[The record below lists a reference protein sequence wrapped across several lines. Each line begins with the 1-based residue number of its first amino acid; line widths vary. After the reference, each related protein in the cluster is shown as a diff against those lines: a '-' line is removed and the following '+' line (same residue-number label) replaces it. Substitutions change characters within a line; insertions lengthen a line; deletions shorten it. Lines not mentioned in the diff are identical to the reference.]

1 MKFKKKILYGLATLT
16 CLLSLILCAS
26 FVFAYADYQEYVRTS
41 SAFYDSKGLHG
52 YYDLLPFSQW
62 CALFP
67 VFVSSGVVLAGL
79 WIFSIYFL
87 TRKRISAV
95 LVLVIFVS
103 MMMTLPTI
111 YAESM
116 TLPTTN
122 ARSILPQP
130 ALNYTQPPTPPPKND
145 TSSMRIID
153 VLCCGDEEFMSV
165 PRRKSDVEDTVH
177 EANTYVGAYSRECFE
192 DLNITFQVRGW
203 IEFDSRDDIPF
214 DYSAFE
220 LLEEAITE
228 TGFYDGMLYGNCTI
242 DLLFVI
248 TGQDIDMGGLS
259 IPWWYA
265 LIMETT
271 PATNN
276 IVLIRHEFS
285 HQLWAFHCD
294 SYCCMNLDD
303 FFMPKGW
310 DWCEYHEQWLL
321 EHKYIKP
328 HDYNIKIEEGVDG
341 GYTEPTENTNHII
354 REGTLSLKAFADYDH
369 FFWVWEIRNLTDTLY
384 SEANPMTLNIGSDYN
399 ITVNWFPAYHIIL
412 TNPTHGH
419 TEPAAG
425 DYKVWPAST
434 FTITAYPE
442 DGYYISTWKVTGS
455 GTKTICGNQNPLH
468 YSVEGTVTITPVFAE
483 RSSGG
488 CAGGSSRYVID

>member
-1 MKFKKKILYGLATLT
+1 MKFKKKILYGLTTLI
-16 CLLSLILCAS
+16 CLLSLILCA
-26 FVFAYADYQEYVRTS
+26 FLVHAYTNYQEYVRTV

-62 CALFP
+62 CAMFP
-67 VFVSSGVVLAGL
+67 VFVSSGIVLAGL
-79 WIFSIYFL
+79 LFVSIYCL
-87 TRKRISAV
+87 TKKRISAV
-95 LVLVIFVS
+95 FVLAVFLS
-103 MMMTLPTI
+103 MMVAIPTI
-111 YAESM
+111 KAQS
-116 TLPTTN
+116 
-122 ARSILPQP
+122 RLPQP
-130 ALNYTQPPTPPPKND
+130 TLEYTPPPTPPPKND
-145 TSSMRIID
+145 TGGMRIID
-153 VLCCGDEEFMSV
+153 VLCCGDEEFMAN
-165 PRRKSDVEDTVH
+165 PDRKGEVEREIKV
-177 EANTYVGAYSRECFE
+177 ANSHIQEPWVETCFE
-192 DLNITFQVRGW
+192 TLNITFQVRGW
-203 IEFDSRDDIPF
+203 IEFDSEDDIPF
-214 DYSAFE
+214 DYSAFAV
-220 LLEEAITE
+220 LEEAIEE
-228 TGFYDGMLYGNCTI
+228 TGFYDGKLYGNRTI

-248 TGQDIDMGGLS
+248 TGQDIDMVGLS
-259 IPWWYA
+259 VPWWNA
-265 LIMETT
+265 MIMEMGYACRLWTG
-271 PATNN
+271 
-276 IVLIRHEFS
+276 LYYMKHELS
-285 HQLWAFHCD
+285 HQLWTSHCENW
-294 SYCCMNLDD
+294 CVMNLGE
-303 FFMPKGW
+303 FKPVRYY
-310 DWCEYHEQWLL
+310 WCEDCQRWLL
-321 EHKYIKP
+321 EHKYIKL
-328 HDYNIKIEEGVDG
+328 HDYKVIIEEEVDG
-341 GYTEPTENTNHII
+341 GFTEPAEHGNHIL

-384 SEANPMTLNIGSDYN
+384 SEANPTTLNIGSDYN